1 MKVISLFIFTLLVLS
16 GGAWRQARKRSTIA
30 ELVTYRG
37 SDREALLYAG
47 VKTEGTIVWYSS

>member
-16 GGAWRQARKRSTIA
+16 GGAWGQARKPSTIA

-37 SDREALLYAG
+37 ADREALLYAG
-47 VKTEGTIVWYSS
+47 AKSEGRIV